1 MCEGGERHAPVF
13 QKQAELGT
21 WFVKKK
27 KKMQGWAEGNDSQ
40 IQPKFCQ
47 LTLVGEN
54 RDNKSEIVVVSEPA
68 DFSKGS
74 ILLIYLFLI

>member
-1 MCEGGERHAPVF
+1 MCEGGERHAPAF
-13 QKQAELGT
+13 QKQVELGT

-27 KKMQGWAEGNDSQ
+27 KMQVWAEGNDSQ

-47 LTLVGEN
+47 LILVGEN
-54 RDNKSEIVVVSEPA
+54 RDNKSEIVVSEPS